1 MGGYVI
7 SCPPGHVIES
17 MAVCE
22 EVAEQA
28 RAKFALATQGAV
40 ILPEPYLSWSF
51 AHTLG
56 SAWDW
61 KEKKHKS

>member
-1 MGGYVI
+1 MGGHVI
-7 SCPPGHVIES
+7 SCPPVHVIES

-28 RAKFALATQGAV
+28 RVKFALATQGAA
-40 ILPEPYLSWSF
+40 IIPEPYLTWSL

-56 SAWDW
+56 SDW
-61 KEKKHKS
+61 KAEKHKS

>member
-1 MGGYVI
+1 MAGHEI

-28 RAKFALATQGAV
+28 RVNFALAAQGAA
-40 ILPEPYLSWSF
+40 IIPEPYL
-51 AHTLG
+51 T
-56 SAWDW
+56 
-61 KEKKHKS
+61 